1 MQLFNFKA
9 VNFSTFQLENLRAGP
24 ASGRFVLEE
33 VRVPTAA
40 RGAAAG
46 AARGDGQRGGSQPQL
61 PSAESG
67 RVRFLLCLIHQIYL
81 LHIK

>member
-1 MQLFNFKA
+1 MQLFNFKT
-9 VNFSTFQLENLRAGP
+9 VNFSTFQLENWCGAGP

-46 AARGDGQRGGSQPQL
+46 AARGDG
-61 PSAESG
+61 
-67 RVRFLLCLIHQIYL
+67 
-81 LHIK
+81 